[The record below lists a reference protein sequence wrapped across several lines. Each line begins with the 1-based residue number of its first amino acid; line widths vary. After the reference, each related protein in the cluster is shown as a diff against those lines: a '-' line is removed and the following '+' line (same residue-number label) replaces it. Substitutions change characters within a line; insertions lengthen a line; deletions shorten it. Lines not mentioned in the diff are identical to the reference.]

1 MAIVINHDL
10 CNGCGKCVKI
20 CPYEGV
26 EIKDGK
32 AYLNNRCTAC
42 GACIASCKE
51 ARTSKRGRY
60 QISVTSKVYGYSL
73 NKGMELSAGSPL
85 NY

>member
-26 EIKDGK
+26 EVKDGK

-42 GACIASCKE
+42 GACIDACKVE
-51 ARTSKRGRY
+51 A
-60 QISVTSKVYGYSL
+60 ISSDI
-73 NKGMELSAGSPL
+73 
-85 NY
+85 